1 MRISLNI
8 FLLIFVIS
16 FSGNSIAQKQAPVQ
30 LLQLSTGNDSTIT
43 LNADVVKNL
52 FLNPKL
58 KDRQV
63 VVFSIVGAFRK
74 GKSFL
79 LNYLLRY
86 LYAHYP
92 SLTNTELINEGDD
105 WMGEPEEPL
114 TGFEWKSGVARVTK
128 GLILWGDVFLHDG
141 PRNEKYAIYI
151 MDTQGLFDTDTTTA
165 ENSKIFSLSTL
176 ISSIQILNIFNI
188 LQEDQLQYLQFATEY
203 ARFGSSVMDSDKT
216 PFQDLLVLIRDW
228 NGVDEFKYGL
238 RGGNAYLNRFL
249 EIQDYQSKE
258 LQSVRRYIKSSFK
271 NINCFLMP
279 YPGKTV
285 AVDKRY
291 DGRWISID
299 EDYVTMMTEL
309 FNHLFK
315 ELKPKLIN
323 GKAIKPDELLVF
335 INTYVEN
342 FKNDSMPKAL
352 SIYESTMDKQFS
364 ILMAKSVDL
373 YVESVSSFDGEITS
387 ELDINKL
394 HATAKDKALK
404 YFNSEKKFGSI
415 SDGFNHKKEL
425 TKKID
430 ENFKQWKA
438 VTLSQLRK
446 LQAQKSVRLQ
456 QEKLIEDAQEQDEEA
471 KKQAR
476 EAAAELEEAQRALAS
491 IKSDNQAARREVE
504 QLKARI
510 REAQDLRNQAAQQE
524 IRTNERLQKLQRDKD
539 FYEQEYNK
547 LKGESAQDIGRELNK
562 FKSED
567 GILGIINVGKV
578 FYEQF
583 KGIFDLIM
591 MWFGAADED

>member
-1 MRISLNI
+1 MRLTLIIFSLI
-8 FLLIFVIS
+8 IVIS
-16 FSGNSIAQKQAPVQ
+16 YSGNSIAQKQAPVQ
-30 LLQLSTGNDSTIT
+30 LLQLATGNDSTIT
-43 LNADVVKNL
+43 LNEEVVKNL
-52 FLNPKL
+52 FLNSKL
-58 KDRQV
+58 KDRKV
-63 VVFSIVGAFRK
+63 VVLSIVGAFRK

-79 LNYLLRY
+79 MNYLLRY
-86 LYAHYP
+86 LYALYP
-92 SLTNTELINEGDD
+92 SLTSTELINEGDD

-114 TGFEWKSGVARVTK
+114 TGFDWKSGVERVTK

-151 MDTQGLFDTDTTTA
+151 MDTQGLFDTETTTA

-176 ISSIQILNIFNI
+176 ISSIQILNIFN
-188 LQEDQLQYLQFATEY
+188 LLHEDQLQYLQFATEY
-203 ARFGSSVMDSDKT
+203 ARFGSSAMDSDKT

-228 NGVDEFKYGL
+228 NGVDEYRYGL

-249 EIQDYQSKE
+249 EIKDHQSKE

-271 NINCFLMP
+271 NINCVLMP

-285 AVDKRY
+285 AVDKRF

-299 EDYVTMMTEL
+299 DDFVTIMTEL

-315 ELKPKLIN
+315 ELKPKMIN
-323 GKAIKPDELLVF
+323 GKAIKSDELLVF
-335 INTYVEN
+335 INSYVES
-342 FKNDSMPKAL
+342 FKNDSMPEAV

-373 YVESVSSFDGEITS
+373 YVEAVSSFDGEVST
-387 ELDINKL
+387 EQDINKL
-394 HATAKDKALK
+394 HLAAKEKALK
-404 YFNSEKKFGSI
+404 YFNSEKKFGSNA
-415 SDGFNHKKEL
+415 DGFNHRKEL
-425 TKKID
+425 IAKID

-446 LQAQKSVRLQ
+446 LQEQKTHR
-456 QEKLIEDAQEQDEEA
+456 IEQEQL
-471 KKQAR
+471 
-476 EAAAELEEAQRALAS
+476 LEEAQEKDEEARKQAKEATAKLEAAQRALSS
-491 IKSDNQAARREVE
+491 IKSDNQQARREVE

-510 REAQDLRNQAAQQE
+510 AEAQNLYEQAAQKETQSKE
-524 IRTNERLQKLQRDKD
+524 WLQKLQNDKE

-547 LKGESAQDIGRELNK
+547 LREQSAQNIGKELNL

-567 GILGIINVGKV
+567 GLAGIIKAGKA

-583 KGIFDLIM
+583 KGVIDYVKN
-591 MWFGAADED
+591 WFKGDE

>member
-1 MRISLNI
+1 MRSVVALFIAICTIAL
-8 FLLIFVIS
+8 
-16 FSGNSIAQKQAPVQ
+16 SGQTLAQQRSPVQ
-30 LLQLSTGNDSTIT
+30 LLHLSAANNSKIQFNENTVRD
-43 LNADVVKNL
+43 L
-52 FLNPKL
+52 FFNPKL

-79 LNYLLRY
+79 LNYMLRY

-203 ARFGSSVMDSDKT
+203 ARYGSSDSDKS
-216 PFQDLLVLIRDW
+216 PFQDLLILIRDW
-228 NGVDEFKYGL
+228 NGVDEYRYGL
-238 RGGNAYLNRFL
+238 RGGNAYLNTFL
-249 EIQDYQSKE
+249 EIHDYQAKE
-258 LQSVRRYIKSSFK
+258 LQSVRRYLKSSFEK
-271 NINCFLMP
+271 INCFLMP

-299 EDYVTMMTEL
+299 DDFVTMMNEL

-315 ELKPKLIN
+315 KLKPKLIN
-323 GKAIKPDELLVF
+323 GKTIKPDELLVF
-335 INTYVEN
+335 INSYVES
-342 FKNDSMPKAL
+342 FKNDSFPSAV
-352 SIYESTMDKQFS
+352 SIYDSTLDQQFR

-373 YVESVSSFDGEITS
+373 YVEAVSSHDSEIDS
-387 ELDINKL
+387 EEDINKL
-394 HATAKDKALK
+394 HLAAKDKALK
-404 YFNSEKKFGSI
+404 HFNSEKKFGTYSE
-415 SDGFNHKKEL
+415 GMNFKKEL
-425 TKKID
+425 VKTI
-430 ENFKQWKA
+430 EESYKQWKA
-438 VTLSQLRK
+438 VAVVQLRK
-446 LQAQKSVRLQ
+446 INAQKAKTQDQVRLLQ
-456 QEKLIEDAQEQDEEA
+456 SAELMDKNAKQRLEEAAAKMNEAKAALDQAKTDTAEARREAEELKRKYEDAQKERAEAIEKENQTREWLRKMSQDKE
-471 KKQAR
+471 
-476 EAAAELEEAQRALAS
+476 
-491 IKSDNQAARREVE
+491 
-504 QLKARI
+504 
-510 REAQDLRNQAAQQE
+510 
-524 IRTNERLQKLQRDKD
+524 

-547 LKGESAQDIGRELNK
+547 LKQQAASTVGGQLSNTS
-562 FKSED
+562 SEN
-567 GILGIINVGKV
+567 GFERVLGQITGFFAKAAPIIAT
-578 FYEQF
+578 
-583 KGIFDLIM
+583 ISS
-591 MWFGAADED
+591 WFG